1 MEDCWRSSAGLGRRS
16 FYYIVARYTKV
27 HSHIADVEEKVMANI
42 GSDDSKDML
51 YLVGG
56 FALIVAGAGLIM
68 AHPEIRK
75 QVRAGLDRVLP
86 GMQDNFNLGLTTVVP
101 DFQRYMKIRQ
111 M

>member
-1 MEDCWRSSAGLGRRS
+1 M
-16 FYYIVARYTKV
+16 
-27 HSHIADVEEKVMANI
+27 VMANS
-42 GSDDSKDML
+42 SDESKDML

-56 FALIVAGAGLIM
+56 LALLVAGAGLIM

-86 GMQDNFNLGLTTVVP
+86 GVQDNFNLGLTTVVP
-101 DFQRYMKIRQ
+101 DFQRYMKIRS

>member
-1 MEDCWRSSAGLGRRS
+1 
-16 FYYIVARYTKV
+16 
-27 HSHIADVEEKVMANI
+27 MANDS
-42 GSDDSKDML
+42 SDESKDML

-56 FALIVAGAGLIM
+56 LAFLIVGAGLIM
-68 AHPEIRK
+68 AHPKVRE

-101 DFQRYMKIRQ
+101 DFQRYMKIRS

>member
-1 MEDCWRSSAGLGRRS
+1 MTNS
-16 FYYIVARYTKV
+16 
-27 HSHIADVEEKVMANI
+27 
-42 GSDDSKDML
+42 GSDESKDML

-56 FALIVAGAGLIM
+56 FALMVAGAGLIM

-86 GMQDNFNLGLTTVVP
+86 GVQDNFNLGLTTVVP
-101 DFQRYMKIRQ
+101 DIQRYMKIRS

>member
-1 MEDCWRSSAGLGRRS
+1 M
-16 FYYIVARYTKV
+16 
-27 HSHIADVEEKVMANI
+27 VMANN
-42 GSDDSKDML
+42 GSDESKDML

-56 FALIVAGAGLIM
+56 LAFLIAGAGLIM
-68 AHPEIRK
+68 AHPEVRK

-101 DFQRYMKIRQ
+101 DFQRYMKIRS

>member
-1 MEDCWRSSAGLGRRS
+1 
-16 FYYIVARYTKV
+16 
-27 HSHIADVEEKVMANI
+27 MASN

-56 FALIVAGAGLIM
+56 LALLIAGAGLIM
-68 AHPEIRK
+68 AHPKVRK

-86 GMQDNFNLGLTTVVP
+86 GLQDNFNIGLTNVVP
-101 DFQRYMKIRQ
+101 DIQRYMKIRG